1 MKLYKLPIV
10 LHQPSEDTND
20 MYLAEV
26 PLLPGCRAW
35 AETPSQALEYVQGIA
50 EAFIESYQDR
60 GIPLPEEVKAL
71 ALEPVGPAIHAE
83 ITVAA

>member
-10 LHQPSEDTND
+10 LYEPSEDTND
-20 MYLAEV
+20 MYMAEV

-35 AETPSQALEYVQGIA
+35 GETPSQVLEYVQGVA

-60 GIPLPEEVKAL
+60 GVPLPEEVKAL
-71 ALEPVGPAIHAE
+71 AVETKGEVVPGE
-83 ITVAA
+83 IMVAA